1 MATNTE
7 NFQPNSQLTFY
18 DPSNLPIV
26 VREANLILTKQESEF
41 VEARLT
47 FSVEL
52 ELYQRI
58 DTQALFNLK
67 PDVRTSLTGDEFQPN
82 FDIQISASLKPDLL
96 PLLLEITNVENLTS
110 TREQQLSVPL
120 ESITQTKTEASDSP
134 IHPLLA
140 TENWL
145 GLSVQQI
152 QASKTTGYRT
162 LWSYISPTALS
173 GANPNG
179 EEIGQGIAN
188 FFQDLI
194 GDSLNAIAEDFSTQT
209 IEAISNLFSKQNT
222 NPSQVTAQNIDAEY
236 SIFDTMLEF
245 FTQDDW
251 SFFKVE
257 GEPALQL
264 AIEGNNGR
272 WNCYAEANEEQQQMV
287 FYSLCPINAPAS
299 KRQAIAEFLTRINY
313 GTIIGNFELDME
325 DGQIR
330 YKTSIDVEGST
341 LTLPQIKNLVY
352 TNVRMMDEHL
362 PGIMSVINR
371 NLRSNEVITILET
384 PPSFDKNGNSADV
397 KDNQQVAAPLPDNSE
412 EKPLDSSQQK
422 AATPSH
428 QPSAEK
434 QQQKPGSETDVL
446 SLLTPEETASFENAM
461 QSALAGQ
468 IRTAK
473 SLLAQIKSQFI
484 AKKGNGEQLF
494 AEANYL
500 FQRANLNPAI
510 INELNGFNK
519 ALLTELQNHISIF
532 VDPNLPGKTVKIHY
546 EVNEDMVI
554 HIYLK
559 VSAKT
564 VVQDIKSRVQILKI
578 MHRYWGIAER
588 IRLLFQAVKKQGEPS
603 IGSKAKAALV
613 ELQKIFS
620 SIDARLQQFAT
631 GSLQPKLEIEA
642 LIEIGQL
649 TEQLP
654 VYEQVLKDVGYL

>member
-7 NFQPNSQLTFY
+7 NQPNSQLTLY
-18 DPSNLPIV
+18 DPSNSPLV

-47 FSVEL
+47 FCVEL
-52 ELYQRI
+52 ELYLRI

-110 TREQQLSVPL
+110 TSQQQLSVPL
-120 ESITQTKTEASDSP
+120 ESISQTKTESSESP

-140 TENWL
+140 TESWL

-162 LWSYISPTALS
+162 LWSYINPIALS
-173 GANPNG
+173 ATNPNG
-179 EEIGQGIAN
+179 EEIAQGIAN
-188 FFQDLI
+188 FFQDMVGENLD
-194 GDSLNAIAEDFSTQT
+194 GIAEDFSTQT
-209 IEAISNLFSKQNT
+209 IEALSNLFQELYVE
-222 NPSQVTAQNIDAEY
+222 PSQEASQESTAES

-251 SFFKVE
+251 SFVKVE

-272 WNCYAEANEEQQQMV
+272 WNCYAEANESQQQMV

-299 KRQAIAEFLTRINY
+299 KRQALAEFLTRINY

-330 YKTSIDVEGST
+330 YKTSIDVEGAT
-341 LTLPQIKNLVY
+341 LTFAQIKNLVY

-371 NLRSNEVITILET
+371 NLSSNEAITIQET
-384 PPSFDKNGNSADV
+384 LPSFDKNGQSADV
-397 KDNQQVAAPLPDNSE
+397 KDSQEVAAPLPDNFE
-412 EKPLDSSQQK
+412 EKPLDTSQQE

-428 QPSAEK
+428 QSSVQK
-434 QQQKPGSETDVL
+434 QQQKPGIKTDVM

-473 SLLAQIKSQFI
+473 SLLAQIKSQFL
-484 AKKGNGEQLF
+484 AKKGNGEQIF

-500 FQRANLNPAI
+500 FQRSNLTPAV
-510 INELNGFNK
+510 INELNGFDK
-519 ALLTELQNHISIF
+519 ALLTELQKHIPIF

-546 EVNEDMVI
+546 DVNEDMVS

-559 VSAKT
+559 VSART
-564 VVQDIKSRVQILKI
+564 VVQDIKSRLQTLKI
-578 MHRYWGIAER
+578 MHHYWRLAER
-588 IRLLFQAVKKQGEPS
+588 IRLLIEAVKQQGEPRV
-603 IGSKAKAALV
+603 GSKAKAALV
-613 ELQKIFS
+613 ELQKLFS

-631 GSLQPKLEIEA
+631 GSLTPKLEIEA

-654 VYEQVLKDVGYL
+654 VYEQ